1 MNKATGK
8 LRKLT
13 GKVGRNCMK
22 GGMPLLFFKMV
33 AIFVSEETSLMSA
46 TPLSDLHQLIL
57 KHVLK
62 RIHLSAQEQEHFCT
76 FLTVRKLL
84 PRQYLL
90 QQGEICKYESYVC
103 SGFLRSF
110 YVDDN
115 GDEHTLHF
123 AMEDWW
129 ISDSSSFI
137 PQTPSRINIIAQEA
151 TVVLQID
158 RQGIEQLFTDIP
170 AFEKFWRILNQQAMI
185 SQDQRIL
192 NSISMTGAERYEA
205 LIKKYPTLEQR
216 LPQKHI
222 ASFLGITPVF
232 LSQIRKGGKR

>member
-1 MNKATGK
+1 MNLA
-8 LRKLT
+8 
-13 GKVGRNCMK
+13 
-22 GGMPLLFFKMV
+22 P
-33 AIFVSEETSLMSA
+33 
-46 TPLSDLHQLIL
+46 LHQLIL
-57 KHVLK
+57 SHVLK
-62 RIHLSAQEQEHFCT
+62 RVNLSPEEQEHFCSL
-76 FLTVRKLL
+76 LTLRKLL

-90 QQGEICKYESYVC
+90 QQGEICKHESYVC

-110 YVDDN
+110 YVDDS

-137 PQTPSRINIIAQEA
+137 PQVPSRINIVALEPSVI
-151 TVVLQID
+151 LQID
-158 RQGIEQLFTDIP
+158 RPGIEQLYNDIP
-170 AFEKFWRILNQQAMI
+170 AFERFWRVLNQQALI

-192 NSISMTGAERYEA
+192 NAISMTGAERYEA
-205 LIKKYPTLEQR
+205 LIAKYPTLEQR

-232 LSQIRKGGKR
+232 LSQIRKGGKK

>member
-1 MNKATGK
+1 
-8 LRKLT
+8 
-13 GKVGRNCMK
+13 
-22 GGMPLLFFKMV
+22 
-33 AIFVSEETSLMSA
+33 MSV
-46 TPLSDLHQLIL
+46 TPLHQLIL
-57 KHVLK
+57 NHVLK
-62 RIHLSAQEQEHFCT
+62 RVNLSPEEQEHFCSM
-76 FLTVRKLL
+76 LTLRKLL

-90 QQGEICKYESYVC
+90 QQGEICKHESYVC

-137 PQTPSRINIIAQEA
+137 PQIPSRINIVAQEA
-151 TVVLQID
+151 AVVLQID
-158 RQGIEQLFTDIP
+158 RSGIEQLYNDIP
-170 AFEKFWRILNQQAMI
+170 AFERFWRVLNQQALI

-192 NSISMTGAERYEA
+192 NAISMTGAERYEA
-205 LIKKYPTLEQR
+205 LIAKYPTLEQR

-232 LSQIRKGGKR
+232 LSQIRKGGKK

>member
-1 MNKATGK
+1 
-8 LRKLT
+8 
-13 GKVGRNCMK
+13 MK

-62 RIHLSAQEQEHFCT
+62 RIHLSAEEQEHFCS
-76 FLTVRKLL
+76 FLTLRKLL

-158 RQGIEQLFTDIP
+158 KQGIEQLFTDIP

-232 LSQIRKGGKR
+232 LSQIRKGAKK